1 MSVSSQ
7 SSVIYYPGYS
17 QTQVY
22 ENFIVRSIESISNSF
37 PMVLTTTV
45 DHKYIAGLKVRFMIP
60 KMFGMEELNALD
72 GQIISVTSDTLTINL
87 DSTNFSVFSY
97 PNSLPSAYTGPVVIP
112 NSSGPPLPP
121 VPLPNPNQNSF
132 EGTFYNNGGLGNPIN
147 GV

>member
-1 MSVSSQ
+1 MSVSNQ
-7 SSVIYYPGYS
+7 SSIIYYPGYS

-22 ENFIVRSIESISNSF
+22 ENFIVRDIESISNSF

-60 KMFGMEELNALD
+60 KGFGMEELNVLD
-72 GQIISVTSDTLTINL
+72 GQIISVTDDTLTINL
-87 DSTNFSVFSY
+87 NSTNFSVFSY
-97 PNSLPSAYTGPVVIP
+97 PNSLPSAYTAPVVIP

-121 VPLPNPNQNSF
+121 ESLPNPNQNSF
-132 EGTFYNNGGLGNPIN
+132 EGTFFNNGGLNNPIN